1 MLSAKMS
8 EALNGQ
14 LNKEI
19 YSAYLYLSMSAYST
33 YIGLKGFANWFMV
46 QYQEESVHAMKI
58 YDYINSQG
66 GQVKLLAVA
75 QPPAEF
81 KSPLDMFEKTLE
93 HERFV
98 TKCINDLVDL
108 AIKGKDHATNIFLQW
123 FVTEQIEEEAND
135 NEIISKLKLVGDK
148 GDALLMIDR
157 ELAARVFTPPA
168 TSTGI

>member
-1 MLSAKMS
+1 MLSEKMLA
-8 EALNGQ
+8 ALNGQ

-46 QYQEESVHAMKI
+46 QYQEEMVHVMKI

-81 KSPLDMFEKTLE
+81 ESPLDMFEKTLE

-135 NEIISKLKLVGDK
+135 NEIISKLKLVGEK
-148 GDALLMIDR
+148 GDALLLIDR
-157 ELAARVFTPPA
+157 ELAARVFTPPP